1 MRFEE
6 NYGRPDLP
14 VWIERTA
21 IGSSVNALLLC
32 LKELAIEGEIA
43 GRVLTRMAEVLEG
56 RHTDDEIADA
66 DVTQWRDLTSESA
79 EGAKRRV
86 KQHSSFVQMDGPGEL
101 LRYLLMHIGVSPTKF
116 APSGAGVR
124 VCKWAGERQAEKE
137 REMTGT
143 DEKTME
149 LPDIKLEGFE
159 YLFTEQLH
167 QARAAAAAL
176 VL

>member
-1 MRFEE
+1 MAAGCDGAADVRAWATQVMRFEE

-86 KQHSSFVQMDGPGEL
+86 KQHSSFCPDGRAGRATALLAHAYRRLSDQVRAVGRRRARVQVGG
-101 LRYLLMHIGVSPTKF
+101 
-116 APSGAGVR
+116 
-124 VCKWAGERQAEKE
+124 
-137 REMTGT
+137 
-143 DEKTME
+143 
-149 LPDIKLEGFE
+149 
-159 YLFTEQLH
+159 
-167 QARAAAAAL
+167 
-176 VL
+176 